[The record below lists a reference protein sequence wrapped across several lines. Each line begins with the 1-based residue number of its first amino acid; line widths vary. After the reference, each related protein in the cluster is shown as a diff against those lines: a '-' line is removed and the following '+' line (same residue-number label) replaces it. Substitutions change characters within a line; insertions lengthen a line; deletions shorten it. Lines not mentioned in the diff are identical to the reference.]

1 MDLRANSVNSV
12 EAELLVDCGRSRDDD
27 DDDDDIGC
35 SVLVCARE
43 EVEGGGW

>member
-1 MDLRANSVNSV
+1 MNSV
-12 EAELLVDCGRSRDDD
+12 EAELRVDCGWSRDDVAAD
-27 DDDDDIGC
+27 DDVIGC